1 MKSRMGVGVVEG
13 RRWRLVDEE
22 TVDWMKMENGQGKV
36 VRLVVA
42 PSPWQPHP
50 PSARGGPSPLGP
62 AGTPL
67 EPALTHS
74 TSGAVTG
81 SNARLGTSK
90 DLSSGHGTPY
100 QDTFVSTIYAAR
112 AIVARR
118 PQLLRL
124 PARCSLL
131 HAPYRRL
138 DRFIPGGSFLDLGGA
153 APTEGTLA
161 GDLGDP
167 AAPPPNRPTTPRS
180 PPRSLSTTLYVVV
193 PKTTYR
199 TACTE

>member
-1 MKSRMGVGVVEG
+1 
-13 RRWRLVDEE
+13 
-22 TVDWMKMENGQGKV
+22 MKMENGQGKV

-100 QDTFVSTIYAAR
+100 QDTLSCRRYTHR

-124 PARCSLL
+124 PARCST
-131 HAPYRRL
+131 RRL
-138 DRFIPGGSFLDLGGA
+138 VSSLDRIIPGGSFPGSRRSRAPRVHSLGTCIRQDIPADLYRLYFFFFFFSFINGV
-153 APTEGTLA
+153 PT
-161 GDLGDP
+161 
-167 AAPPPNRPTTPRS
+167 R
-180 PPRSLSTTLYVVV
+180 V
-193 PKTTYR
+193 PSDYG
-199 TACTE
+199 E